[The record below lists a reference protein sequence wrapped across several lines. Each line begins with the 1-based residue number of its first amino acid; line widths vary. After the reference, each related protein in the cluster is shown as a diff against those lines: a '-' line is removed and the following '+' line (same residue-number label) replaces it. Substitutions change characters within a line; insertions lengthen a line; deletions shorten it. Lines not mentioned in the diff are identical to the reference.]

1 VPDRRDVTG
10 FSDAGRAR
18 VWDGPRT
25 GEEARWTAASRRA
38 AIAWSSVMRS
48 VLLLALAAGTC
59 WVYLDGRSV
68 F

>member
-1 VPDRRDVTG
+1 MDSGKPAGGDRL
-10 FSDAGRAR
+10 
-18 VWDGPRT
+18 
-25 GEEARWTAASRRA
+25 EQL
-38 AIAWSSVMRS
+38 MRS